1 MKLQCEIK
9 VHPSLTKKT
18 TVNDGNLF
26 RDLALKIVNTMP
38 FDELSKLIQF
48 KKIDPFSSESQLIIQ
63 QNKEGFEIQEIL
75 NLRDEN

>member
-1 MKLQCEIK
+1 
-9 VHPSLTKKT
+9 
-18 TVNDGNLF
+18 LF

-48 KKIDPFSSESQLIIQ
+48 KKIDPFSNESQLIIQ

>member
-1 MKLQCEIK
+1 
-9 VHPSLTKKT
+9 
-18 TVNDGNLF
+18 LF

-63 QNKEGFEIQEIL
+63 QNKEGFEIQIL
-75 NLRDEN
+75 NLRDLILYKAEI